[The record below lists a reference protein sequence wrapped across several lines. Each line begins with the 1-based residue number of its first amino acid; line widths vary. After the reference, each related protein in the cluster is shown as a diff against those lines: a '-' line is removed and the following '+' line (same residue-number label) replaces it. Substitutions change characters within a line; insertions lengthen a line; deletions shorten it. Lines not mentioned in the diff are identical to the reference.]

1 MDKLD
6 CHEVHRAPADNRQAQ
21 MGHAPV
27 GTCCVLESTCVS
39 LHEHLFCVRVFMNTC
54 LHEHLSCVRVFMN
67 RESYARF
74 AVEEYDEHTGDAGK
88 VKAPGIRA
96 RDGCEKSDDS
106 SDVDDTSSDD
116 DDGDGDASGVDKN
129 AAKKARMKMKFSS
142 NKGAI
147 PCLASCSAKHAMLL
161 VFEKFSEPAGA

>member
-1 MDKLD
+1 MCESVL
-6 CHEVHRAPADNRQAQ
+6 
-21 MGHAPV
+21 
-27 GTCCVLESTCVS
+27 CVKT
-39 LHEHLFCVRVFMNTC
+39 
-54 LHEHLSCVRVFMN
+54 VFMN

-88 VKAPGIRA
+88 VKAPGIGA
-96 RDGCEKSDDS
+96 RDGCESDDS
-106 SDVDDTSSDD
+106 SDADDNSSDD

-129 AAKKARMKMKFSS
+129 AAKTARMKMKFSS